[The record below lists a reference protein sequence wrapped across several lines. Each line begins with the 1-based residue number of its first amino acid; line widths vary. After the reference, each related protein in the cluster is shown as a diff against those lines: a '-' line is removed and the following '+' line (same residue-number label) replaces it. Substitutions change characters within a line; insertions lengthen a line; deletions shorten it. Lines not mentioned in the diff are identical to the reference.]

1 MGAVVRGDLYQQC
14 RPRDLKNRPQ
24 GAPGYPLDLCPLL
37 RPVVS
42 ELPEHLLPTGH
53 CKRISGVE
61 SSDPKMIMIVRVIVM
76 IIVMMIR
83 IIIVTIILVIIILV
97 VVVIIIVTSLHH
109 MIV

>member
-1 MGAVVRGDLYQQC
+1 L
-14 RPRDLKNRPQ
+14 PNRPPRCAWLPARSLPVAPSSGVGTA
-24 GAPGYPLDLCPLL
+24 GAPA
-37 RPVVS
+37 
-42 ELPEHLLPTGH
+42 PTGH

-61 SSDPKMIMIVRVIVM
+61 SSDPKMIMIVRAIVM

-83 IIIVTIILVIIILV
+83 IIIVIIIMVIIIPV